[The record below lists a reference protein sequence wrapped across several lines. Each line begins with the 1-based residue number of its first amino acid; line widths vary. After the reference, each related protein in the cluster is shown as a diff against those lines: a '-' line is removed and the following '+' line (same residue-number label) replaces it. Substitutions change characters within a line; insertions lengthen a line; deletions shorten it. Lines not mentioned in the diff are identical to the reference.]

1 MIEYFISIY
10 QYIDSS
16 SIISCEVDKHFV
28 TMLRSSY
35 CYKHK
40 SCSGFYNVQGMSYL
54 TRQISRSLQQ
64 FYTKEKTSNKQMC
77 FQFLTY
83 QITLFEYTVTYK
95 ATLIS
100 LFYIFNLF
108 PPYRFTRNLRICKC
122 NFMATV
128 KSELYL
134 LLMPLKPDPFL
145 TLSNNLLRLIL
156 RIVKYKLKCCEYIK
170 KLQTCTN

>member
-1 MIEYFISIY
+1 
-10 QYIDSS
+10 
-16 SIISCEVDKHFV
+16 
-28 TMLRSSY
+28 
-35 CYKHK
+35 
-40 SCSGFYNVQGMSYL
+40 MSYL
-54 TRQISRSLQQ
+54 TRQISRSLQL
-64 FYTKEKTSNKQMC
+64 FYIREETSNKQMC
-77 FQFLTY
+77 FQFLAY
-83 QITLFEYTVTYK
+83 QITLFEYTVTYFL

-122 NFMATV
+122 NFMTTV

-170 KLQTCTN
+170 NSRRAQNKIGKINQCFYGNFVLLMLYGIVFGMSAFTQFTII

>member
-1 MIEYFISIY
+1 
-10 QYIDSS
+10 
-16 SIISCEVDKHFV
+16 
-28 TMLRSSY
+28 
-35 CYKHK
+35 
-40 SCSGFYNVQGMSYL
+40 
-54 TRQISRSLQQ
+54 
-64 FYTKEKTSNKQMC
+64 MC

-170 KLQTCTN
+170 NSRRAQTKIGKINLQFHLNIKLSMLKGIVFGMSAFTKFTTPFL

>member
-1 MIEYFISIY
+1 
-10 QYIDSS
+10 
-16 SIISCEVDKHFV
+16 
-28 TMLRSSY
+28 
-35 CYKHK
+35 
-40 SCSGFYNVQGMSYL
+40 
-54 TRQISRSLQQ
+54 
-64 FYTKEKTSNKQMC
+64 MC
-77 FQFLTY
+77 FQFLAY
-83 QITLFEYTVTYK
+83 QITLFEYTVTYFL

-122 NFMATV
+122 NFMTTV

-156 RIVKYKLKCCEYIK
+156 RIVKYKLKCCEFIK
-170 KLQTCTN
+170 KTLDVHKLKLENKLAFLRKYHIINVKLNCVWNVCFHPIYYHLINYRSYIFKTYRFTN